1 MKLDNSKNNGMLV
14 GKSLHMQNLCEICM
28 YSSCTM
34 CPSRRSSAD
43 EDWHD
48 FSQVIEGANTAGGV
62 KVFKCKNFVKRQQS
76 KKIKPEASEFVWD
89 PTTRSHVKVLKR
101 NK

>member
-1 MKLDNSKNNGMLV
+1 M
-14 GKSLHMQNLCEICM
+14 H
-28 YSSCTM
+28 
-34 CPSRRSSAD
+34 
-43 EDWHD
+43 